1 MRCHI
6 LHFSLFVCV
15 QGDVSE
21 TVRMFFEE
29 SKSFPAA
36 TKSLLTIQEVDA
48 SLMRLAQ
55 LTKEDEQ
62 QSELE
67 NIAKKWDSTSSCQT
81 NWAGHK
87 LSTDE
92 VIQLLKTGN
101 KLQGNDS
108 FFKGHMIG
116 MKKVEKSKCWVEL
129 VRYWFWCFCDLLT
142 VKNNNDRIMLNS

>member
-1 MRCHI
+1 MSCHI

-67 NIAKKWDSTSSCQT
+67 NIAKKWDSSSSCQT
-81 NWAGHK
+81 NWARTQHRW
-87 LSTDE
+87 SYS
-92 VIQLLKTGN
+92 V
-101 KLQGNDS
+101 
-108 FFKGHMIG
+108 
-116 MKKVEKSKCWVEL
+116 
-129 VRYWFWCFCDLLT
+129 
-142 VKNNNDRIMLNS
+142 VKNRKQTIGEWFIFQRSHDRYEKGRKVKVLRWTGTLLVLVFLWFDDCKKTITTE